1 MTLKI
6 IIFLN
11 TRQFQNKYKIENT
24 KVIKL
29 QNEKNYKM
37 INSSTSKIKNKII
50 LFIKENF
57 NSYILYFHIKNYLKY
72 NIYKKNNK
80 IKNIETDVYKDYEQK
95 KLYILILLKLL
106 KIH

>member
-1 MTLKI
+1 
-6 IIFLN
+6 
-11 TRQFQNKYKIENT
+11 
-24 KVIKL
+24 
-29 QNEKNYKM
+29 M

-80 IKNIETDVYKDYEQK
+80 ICLFTSN
-95 KLYILILLKLL
+95 LLKS
-106 KIH
+106 ITNSYNVEI